1 MITADGKWYDG
12 KRSTQVDAVLRVLE
26 SGALIVERA
35 DDRTPLYRQND
46 VRQFSAEVSD
56 RLADT
61 PRLLTFHD
69 GSVFE
74 TQNNS
79 AIDQLLQKLNRS
91 DWSRWVHLLE
101 SHKGYVLLA
110 LICVMLV
117 AAAAVKYGVPAT
129 AKLIAFHLPHAM
141 YETADRQVLNLLDR
155 IALKPSELQEQTQ
168 TRIRD
173 HFGDTIASVGMPIT
187 LLFRHGGGLGPNA
200 FALPGGTIIFTDALI
215 ELAEHDDELLAILVH
230 EIGHVVHRHGMRR
243 MVQDSLLTF
252 AFLAVTGDASG
263 VTELFL
269 GLPAILT
276 DLAYSRQFEREADQY
291 ALDYLL
297 LHNIPPGRFADI
309 LTRIDKK
316 GVAEQEQGREWTGYL
331 STHPPTPER
340 VQVFLEAATE

>member
-1 MITADGKWYDG
+1 MITADGKWHDG

-35 DDRTPLYRQND
+35 DDRTLLYRQND

-61 PRLLTFHD
+61 PRQLTFYD

-91 DWSRWVHLLE
+91 DWARWVHLLE
-101 SHKGYVLLA
+101 SHRGYVFLA
-110 LICVMLV
+110 VICVMLV

-129 AKLIAFHLPHAM
+129 ARLIAAHLPRSV
-141 YETADRQVLNLLDR
+141 YETADLQVLNLLDR
-155 IALKPSELQEQTQ
+155 VALKASGLEQETQ
-168 TRIRD
+168 TRLRD
-173 HFGDTIASVGMPIT
+173 HFGDAIASAGTPIH
-187 LLFRHGGGLGPNA
+187 LLFRQGGGLGPNA

-215 ELAEHDDELLAILVH
+215 ELAEHDDELLAIMAH

-243 MVQDSLLTF
+243 MVQDSLLSF

-276 DLAYSRQFEREADQY
+276 NLAYSRQFEREADQY

-297 LHNIPPGRFADI
+297 LHNIAPGRFADI

-316 GVAEQEQGREWTGYL
+316 GVAEQEQGREWIGYL

-340 VQVFLEAATE
+340 VRAFLEAATE